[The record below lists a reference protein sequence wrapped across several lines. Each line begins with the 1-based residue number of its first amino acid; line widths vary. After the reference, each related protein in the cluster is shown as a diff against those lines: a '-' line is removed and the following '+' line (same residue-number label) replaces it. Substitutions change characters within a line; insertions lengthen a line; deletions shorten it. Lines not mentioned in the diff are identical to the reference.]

1 MYKCGSGQNKAQ
13 TPIHSNSPTNPL
25 CNLYNT
31 GESPKAAICFYYRI
45 DLLRGEK
52 STPQYTGG
60 DSPILSVDFLAIGVI
75 KGGYARK
82 SHSCCFWAYII
93 NPHTNL
99 IQINIYF
106 FSRTKII
113 IRLTL
118 GLKFKIIEG
127 LDRVWA
133 LIGIENE
140 PISLNVTHLSLCFHQ
155 EGTFLKIWT

>member
-13 TPIHSNSPTNPL
+13 TPIHSNSLTIPRMQPL
-25 CNLYNT
+25 IL
-31 GESPKAAICFYYRI
+31 ESRQKPRSAFITVR
-45 DLLRGEK
+45 K

-60 DSPILSVDFLAIGVI
+60 DSQILSGDFLAIGVI

-106 FSRTKII
+106 FFSYQNHHKVNIGAKIQNNWRPRPCMGVDRNWEWTYFLECNTFVFVLPSRRYI
-113 IRLTL
+113 
-118 GLKFKIIEG
+118 F
-127 LDRVWA
+127 
-133 LIGIENE
+133 
-140 PISLNVTHLSLCFHQ
+140 
-155 EGTFLKIWT
+155 KIWT